1 MYQLTAREGL
11 GALELLLIHGQL
23 KQIISM
29 VFDIAV
35 SGNHETKSSAGRVV
49 APLTGL
55 WSNKPRHDIDQNAGR
70 EILPGTGLFLICVLF
85 QETFIQIAQSLLLG
99 GVPVKLVDGLD
110 DLLQILW
117 LVNVALGTLIDFP
130 DAASTALAQMLQQFF
145 VKLLQFN
152 ALFGKELVP
161 TVLFRDSPFST
172 GFLAHLKKQDI
183 GQFRYI
189 LMICNT
195 VIP

>member
-11 GALELLLIHGQL
+11 GALELLLIHGQF

-55 WSNKPRHDIDQNAGR
+55 WSDKPRHDIDQNAGR

-85 QETFIQIAQSLLLG
+85 QEAFIQIAQPLLLG
-99 GVPVKLVDGLD
+99 GVPVKLVNGLD

-117 LVNVALGTLIDFP
+117 LVDVALGTLIDFP
-130 DAASTALAQMLQQFF
+130 DAAVQL
-145 VKLLQFN
+145 
-152 ALFGKELVP
+152 
-161 TVLFRDSPFST
+161 SPKCSSSS
-172 GFLAHLKKQDI
+172 L
-183 GQFRYI
+183 
-189 LMICNT
+189 
-195 VIP
+195 

>member
-1 MYQLTAREGL
+1 MR
-11 GALELLLIHGQL
+11 
-23 KQIISM
+23 S
-29 VFDIAV
+29 
-35 SGNHETKSSAGRVV
+35 
-49 APLTGL
+49 
-55 WSNKPRHDIDQNAGR
+55 
-70 EILPGTGLFLICVLF
+70 F

-161 TVLFRDSPFST
+161 TVLFGIALQYRFPCTS
-172 GFLAHLKKQDI
+172 
-183 GQFRYI
+183 
-189 LMICNT
+189 
-195 VIP
+195 